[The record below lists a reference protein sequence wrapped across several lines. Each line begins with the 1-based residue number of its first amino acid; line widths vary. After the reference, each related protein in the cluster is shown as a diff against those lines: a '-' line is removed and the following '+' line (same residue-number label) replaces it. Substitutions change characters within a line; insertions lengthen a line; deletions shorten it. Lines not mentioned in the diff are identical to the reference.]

1 MVSCYIIL
9 TKITNVR
16 EENISDLSPCLSL
29 SMGERKHGDM
39 ITKTR
44 NKIHSIAKEIAST
57 FFNLSLTS
65 FLKEVKLPFQKKRM
79 AAETQKTG
87 SQDYEISPHT
97 F

>member
-65 FLKEVKLPFQKKRM
+65 FLKEVKTTFSKEKD
-79 AAETQKTG
+79 G
-87 SQDYEISPHT
+87 SRNTKDRIT
-97 F
+97 RL